1 MFCFLQAFRHV
12 DQEGGY
18 KYASQTGKVKGGE
31 HSSSEWYWY
40 TAVQLFKRS
49 LGANESLTLF
59 SLLEME
65 MKKKGNREL
74 KESRLRLKKT
84 LPMQTPVLV
93 GS

>member
-18 KYASQTGKVKGGE
+18 KYASQTGKVKGE
-31 HSSSEWYWY
+31 HSSSEWHWY
-40 TAVQLFKRS
+40 TEVQLFKRS

-65 MKKKGNREL
+65 MKKKGNCEL

-84 LPMQTPVLV
+84 LPMQMPVLV